1 MTVEQKKW
9 ELIVGSEISDKFFEF
24 IAESIY
30 THNQHTLPE
39 LMDHLWHLVAVGM
52 FLTTKDLDDYPDT
65 ETFMAAKEEIRALFE
80 EAVRNCKR
88 DHPCLN

>member
-1 MTVEQKKW
+1 
-9 ELIVGSEISDKFFEF
+9 
-24 IAESIY
+24 
-30 THNQHTLPE
+30 
-39 LMDHLWHLVAVGM
+39 MDHLWHLVAVGM

-88 DHPCLN
+88 DHLCLN